1 MIELFAWFWIA
12 IIAFAVIM
20 YVILDGFD
28 LGIGMLS
35 VFVRSDA
42 DRDVMISAI
51 LPFWDGNETWLVFG
65 VAALYGAFPKAFGVV
80 MPALYAPMLIMVVAL
95 LFRGVSFEFRIKA
108 GRSKRLWDYA
118 FFGGSLLAIMMQ
130 GMILGTFI
138 QGFSLQHL
146 GAHLSWTK
154 WLNPFGV
161 FCAVALMFGYMQL
174 GANFLMSKT
183 HGKVQRMSFRVAG
196 WTQFVVIAAAFVASV
211 WSPFL
216 DASIMQRWFDPGN
229 MPLLSIF
236 PILCALFWLLHF
248 RAHKAKQEHT
258 PFWMTVGVFVTCYF
272 GFIVSCYP
280 YIVPRVLDF
289 RDAIA
294 TMAAL
299 KFMTV
304 GAIIMMPVLVFYT
317 VYAYRVFRGKVTGP
331 LHY

>member
-42 DRDVMISAI
+42 DRDVMISSI

-80 MPALYAPMLIMVVAL
+80 MPALYAPMLIMVAAL
-95 LFRGVSFEFRIKA
+95 LFRGVSFEFRLKA
-108 GRSKRLWDYA
+108 GRSKRVWDYA
-118 FFGGSLLAIMMQ
+118 FFGGSLVATLMQ
-130 GMILGTFI
+130 GLILGTFV
-138 QGFSLQHL
+138 QGFHLQHL
-146 GAHLSWTK
+146 GGYLPWHQ
-154 WLNPFGV
+154 WLNPFGL
-161 FCAVALMFGYMQL
+161 FCGVALVLGYMQL

-183 HGKVQRMSFRVAG
+183 HGKVQGLSFRVAG
-196 WTQFVVIAAAFVASV
+196 WTQYWVLLCAMIASV
-211 WSPFL
+211 WSPYL
-216 DASIMQRWFDPGN
+216 DSAIMERWFSVKSLPF
-229 MPLLSIF
+229 LAVL
-236 PILCALFWLLHF
+236 PILCGLFWLLHY
-248 RAHKAKQEHT
+248 RAHKAHQEHV
-258 PFWMTVGVFVTCYF
+258 PFWMTVGVFMSCYL
-272 GFIVSCYP
+272 GFIVSSYP

-317 VYAYRVFRGKVTGP
+317 VYAYRVFRGKVTDP